1 MRVVELSGSFGVD
14 NLRLSER
21 PAPTPGPG
29 QLVMAVTAASLNYR
43 DWLMVEGLYNPR
55 QRLPLIPVSD
65 GVGRV
70 IAVGE
75 GTTRVKVGDRVSPHF
90 FPAWASGEPSS
101 AKMRPA
107 LGGPLDGALTEQ
119 WLVDED
125 AVVHVPEHLTDEEA
139 ACLPCAALTAWNAL
153 TIRGEVRAG
162 DTVLLQGT
170 GGVSLAAL
178 QLSKALGA
186 RVVITSSSDE
196 KLQRARALGADL
208 TVNYRSTPE
217 WGKAVR
223 ALAGGDGVDHVIE
236 VGGAG
241 TLAQSL
247 RALRP
252 GGQVSLIGV
261 LSGGSGDVSLFPI
274 LMHNVRVQGIT
285 VGDRESFE
293 SMNRAI
299 AQHRLRPIV
308 DRVFPLE
315 EARAAFAHLK
325 SGKHFGKVVIR
336 VAP

>member
-1 MRVVELSGSFGVD
+1 MRVMELTGSFGVE
-14 NLRLSER
+14 NLRLAER
-21 PAPTPGPG
+21 PAPSPGPG
-29 QLVMAVTAASLNYR
+29 QLVVQVTAASLNYR
-43 DWLMVEGLYNPR
+43 DWLMVEGQYNPR
-55 QRLPLIPVSD
+55 QPLPLLPVSD

-75 GTTRVKVGDRVSPHF
+75 GTTRARVGDRVSPHF
-90 FPAWASGEPSS
+90 FPRWLAGEPSS
-101 AKMRPA
+101 ANMRPA

-119 WLVDED
+119 WLLDED
-125 AVVHVPEHLTDEEA
+125 AIVHVPAHLSDEEA

-153 TIRGEVRAG
+153 AVRGSVRAG

-178 QLSKALGA
+178 QLAKALGA

-196 KLQRARALGADL
+196 KLERARSLGADL

-223 ALAGGDGVDHVIE
+223 TLVGGDGVDHVLE

-247 RALRP
+247 RAVRP

-261 LSGGSGDVSLFPI
+261 LSGGTGDVSLFPI

-299 AQHRLRPIV
+299 TQHRLRPVI

-315 EARAAFAHLK
+315 ETRAAFDHLK
-325 SGKHFGKVVIR
+325 SATHFGKVVIR